1 MAEIWGRTSVDI
13 ELLRGGREHV
23 KFCRG
28 TPNLPSVQHGGGEIH
43 SAGER
48 TTRSN
53 ESNNSWDSDRA
64 GSNSPLYQLEWRELF
79 ILRATTEWSPYRGIT
94 LEVG

>member
-1 MAEIWGRTSVDI
+1 MKV
-13 ELLRGGREHV
+13 
-23 KFCRG
+23 CRG
-28 TPNLPSVQHGGGEIH
+28 TPEPSLSTAWGGEVH

-79 ILRATTEWSPYRGIT
+79 ILRATTEWSPYWGIT
-94 LEVG
+94 LEVGIDAKLKANLTCANKS